1 VLLFFNSL
9 GHYYRMINQRNAVIL
24 AITLTALTSNG
35 VSPANATTPSAGKSC
50 AKAGTSAIAN
60 SMKFTCVN
68 SGKKLIWNTG
78 TKVSP
83 AQSNSPSRTTPAT
96 STASAP
102 TQSTAP
108 MKTELKAPI
117 PIALPVTQT
126 GAVTFANG
134 ATEFAKIP
142 ETAWNNVQ
150 SAVAA
155 NESVKV
161 PITLHIGPNTN
172 TTEDLMT
179 PAINREFK
187 MFNGFMLPPSYTA
200 VTYSAADEPW
210 AEKKWIEIGTKAKFQ
225 NDPAH
230 YINHM
235 HDTCNIEN
243 NVAKE
248 CYGGYTTTI
257 PGSDAAYV
265 FYGVQN
271 GNYWSASSN
280 NLGPMTQVAHEL
292 THTIQFAQFI
302 KVPVHAGDN
311 TKSDTAHRGYPC
323 WFAEGQANAIG
334 IPLFIT
340 TLPDFLNA
348 RDGSITRGAGNR
360 PISLSDYSAASFTKF
375 LTGQKLSN
383 GPENAG
389 CYNPSNGDYQLG
401 YSVGYAATEALVAI
415 GGPQSTMA
423 LVARTADGDTWEQAF
438 EKVYGISWTEGAT
451 ALGKILAAE
460 YAVKPLQN

>member
-1 VLLFFNSL
+1 MSKLRTYSVLVV
-9 GHYYRMINQRNAVIL
+9 A
-24 AITLTALTSNG
+24 TALMIGST
-35 VSPANATTPSAGKSC
+35 VSSVSAAAPKVGSACKKIGTLFDTP
-50 AKAGTSAIAN
+50 GTRYVCN
-60 SMKFTCVN
+60 KE
-68 SGKKLIWNTG
+68 GKKLVWRLWNPGASQNT
-78 TKVSP
+78 S
-83 AQSNSPSRTTPAT
+83 SST
-96 STASAP
+96 STAPAP
-102 TQSTAP
+102 TQSAAP
-108 MKTELKAPI
+108 TKIEVKAPI
-117 PIALPVTQT
+117 PITLPVAQS
-126 GAVTFANG
+126 GAITFTNG
-134 ATEFAKIP
+134 AAEFAKIP
-142 ETAWNNVQ
+142 ETAWNNIQ

-155 NESVKV
+155 NENVKI
-161 PITLHIGPNTN
+161 PMTIYIGPNTN
-172 TTEDLMT
+172 TTEALMT

-187 MFNGFMLPPSYTA
+187 MFNGFNLPPTYTA
-200 VTYSAADEPW
+200 VTYSAKDEPW
-210 AEKKWIEIGTKAKFQ
+210 AEKKWVEIGTKAKFQ
-225 NDPAH
+225 NDPTH

-243 NVAKE
+243 NVVTE

-257 PGSDAAYV
+257 PGTDAAYV

-271 GNYWSASSN
+271 GDFWSATSN
-280 NLGPMTQVAHEL
+280 NLGSMTEVAHEL
-292 THTIQFAQFI
+292 THTIQFAQYA

-311 TKSDTAHRGYPC
+311 TKSDTAHRAYPC
-323 WFAEGQANAIG
+323 WFQEGQANAIG

-340 TLPDFLNA
+340 SLSAFSDV
-348 RDGSITRGAGNR
+348 RDYNITRGTGGR
-360 PISLSDYSAASFTKF
+360 STSLADYSAASFTKF

-423 LVARTADGDTWEQAF
+423 LISRTADGDTWAEAF

-460 YAVKPLQN
+460 YAVKPLRN

>member
-1 VLLFFNSL
+1 MIKLRKSAIFIIATTLLISST
-9 GHYYRMINQRNAVIL
+9 V
-24 AITLTALTSNG
+24 SG
-35 VSPANATTPSAGKSC
+35 VSAATPSAGKSC
-50 AKAGTSAIAN
+50 AKAGTSAITN
-60 SMKFTCVN
+60 SMKFTCVKT
-68 SGKKLIWNTG
+68 GKKLVWNKG
-78 TKVSP
+78 TQV
-83 AQSNSPSRTTPAT
+83 AATQSTSSSSTTPAT
-96 STASAP
+96 SAAP
-102 TQSTAP
+102 VQTQSAAP
-108 MKTELKAPI
+108 MKAELKAPI
-117 PIALPVTQT
+117 PITLPVAQS
-126 GAVTFANG
+126 GAITFANG

-142 ETAWNNVQ
+142 ETAWNNIQ

-155 NESVKV
+155 NESVKI

-172 TTEDLMT
+172 TSEDLMT

-230 YINHM
+230 YINQM
-235 HDTCNIEN
+235 HNTCNIEN
-243 NVAKE
+243 NVVQE

-280 NLGPMTQVAHEL
+280 NLGAMTQVAHEL

-460 YAVKPLQN
+460 YAVKPLRN